1 MGRKGFTAGIV
12 YLTTISLTL
21 AQPDSVRQLVNGA
34 PDTES
39 KVKLLVEFG
48 TLAGM
53 NDSLGASSSFYQAL
67 RLSNSAASENA
78 TGEAALGLGHF
89 YLSYYLNDSVRK
101 YVEVASKAFE
111 NSGNL
116 QGKAN
121 TNVLLSQ
128 VFDAEDNRAESIKVL
143 FESLK
148 YFEEVNDS
156 LEVGKVLNRIA
167 NSQNYLGYHT
177 DALQHYQRA
186 FDIFT
191 KIGYERGRA
200 IVLSNQAI
208 IYGEEGD
215 EKKSVKNYRRAIS
228 IYESIGNQDNLAST
242 YTNIGYSY
250 SQLKQWDSA
259 YYYLNKAVELSE
271 TQKNMGILAFAYSHL
286 NSYFN
291 GKGEPGQ
298 GLYYGHKG
306 LEIAEI
312 IKNSQLRINI
322 NNSLSYSYEGIGDY
336 KKALL
341 YHRKYQVLEDSVYNI
356 ENSQV
361 IHDMQARYESEKKE
375 KELALKQ
382 ADIEKQQAMLEE
394 EGTIRMFLVGGLVLV
409 FVAAGFI
416 YRAERLKARA
426 FDKLSLLNEEVLTKN
441 LLIET
446 ALGEKEALLKEIHH
460 RVKNNLQV
468 ISSILNMQ
476 SRASASPEM
485 LSVIQEG
492 QSRVKAM
499 ALIHQKLY
507 QTEKLSEI
515 DFIEYAEELLEH
527 LSSIFQGASGKEISR
542 KVTASDIKLDIDVAI
557 PLGLILNELISNA
570 YKYAF
575 EGRERGEISVELK
588 RTSEG
593 NLQLEVADNGNG
605 LPLDFDLERAKSL
618 GLKLVNI
625 LTRQLNGQMSFQSVA
640 GAHFSIL
647 IQDMKSSPA

>member
-1 MGRKGFTAGIV
+1 MIRKGFTAGII
-12 YLTTISLTL
+12 LLFTITLAL
-21 AQPDSVRQLVNGA
+21 AQPDSVRRIVDAA
-34 PDTES
+34 PDPES
-39 KVKLLVEFG
+39 KIRLLIEFG
-48 TLAGM
+48 TLAGKD
-53 NDSLGASSSFYQAL
+53 DSLGASNSLYRALILSSGI
-67 RLSNSAASENA
+67 ASGSIA
-78 TGEAALGLGHF
+78 GEAALALGKF
-89 YLSYYLNDSVRK
+89 YLSYYRNDSVRK
-101 YVEVASKAFE
+101 YVEVANQAFE

-116 QGKAN
+116 LGKAN
-121 TNVLLSQ
+121 ANVLLSE
-128 VFDAEDNRAESIKVL
+128 VLDAEDKRAESIQVL

-148 YFEEVNDS
+148 YYEEVNDS
-156 LEVGKVLNRIA
+156 LEIGKVLNRIA
-167 NSQNYLGYHT
+167 NSQNYLGYHA
-177 DALQHYQRA
+177 DALLHYQRA

-191 KIGYERGRA
+191 EIGNQRGRA

-215 EKKSVKNYRRAIS
+215 ERKSVKTFRQAIS
-228 IYESIGNQDNLAST
+228 IYESIGNEENLINA
-242 YTNIGYSY
+242 YNNIGNSY
-250 SQLKQWDSA
+250 SVLKQWDSA
-259 YYYLNKAVELSE
+259 YYYLNRAVELSE
-271 TQKNMGILAFAYSHL
+271 NQKNVRLLAFAYSHL
-286 NSYFN
+286 ANFYN
-291 GKGEPGQ
+291 DKGQPRD
-298 GLYYGHKG
+298 GLNYGYKG
-306 LEIAEI
+306 LEIAEKI
-312 IKNSQLRINI
+312 NNSQLRINI
-322 NNSLSYSYEGIGDY
+322 NQSLSYSYEGVGDY
-336 KKALL
+336 KNALR
-341 YHRKYQVLEDSVYNI
+341 YHRKYQMLEDSVYNI

-394 EGTIRMFLVGGLVLV
+394 EGTIRMFLIGGLVLV
-409 FVAAGFI
+409 FAAAGFI

-426 FDKLSLLNEEVLTKN
+426 FDKLSLLNEEVVTKN
-441 LLIET
+441 LLIER

-515 DFIEYAEELLEH
+515 DFREYAEELLEH
-527 LSSIFQGASGKEISR
+527 LSSIFQGTSGKEILR
-542 KVTASDIKLDIDVAI
+542 KVTGSDIKLDIDVAI

-575 EGRERGEISVELK
+575 EGREQGQISVELK
-588 RTSEG
+588 RTTEG

-605 LPLDFDLERAKSL
+605 LPVDFDLEKAKSL

-625 LTRQLNGQMSFQSVA
+625 LTRQLNGQLSFQSVA
-640 GAHFSIL
+640 GAQFSIV
-647 IQDMKSSPA
+647 IQEVK